1 MTSFLYFFVL
11 FCLLFFMPEK
21 ALFIPEI
28 SVKMAEK
35 ALIFYGFLV

>member
-11 FCLLFFMPEK
+11 FCLPFFMPEE
-21 ALFIPEI
+21 APFIPEL
-28 SVKMAEK
+28 SVKLAEK